1 MVSALQEA
9 GVQQVGG
16 NCRWPRS
23 ALEMDSSPLTLCLHR
38 ATDEQGHSRLHQS
51 RDVMLCLPSAAKER

>member
-1 MVSALQEA
+1 MMSALQEA
-9 GVQQVGG
+9 GVQQLGG
-16 NCRWPRS
+16 NCRWPKS
-23 ALEMDSSPLTLCLHR
+23 ALEMDSSPLTFHR